1 MSIAGFIKRHSVI
14 SFFALAFAISW
25 GGVLI
30 VIGPGGIPGIMKQTM
45 GNSLFLSVY
54 LVTIAGPTI
63 AGILLTFFV
72 YGKAGLHDIVS
83 RLFRWKVG
91 TRWYAVAILTP
102 ALSVFVTLFA
112 LSIFSPGFLPGII
125 TTGDKVSLLLFAI
138 VIGLVTGFFEELGWT
153 GFAIPQISKRYGVLA
168 TGLFVGIL
176 WGAWHFVSNF
186 YGVGTSSGTLP
197 LTLFFPAIL
206 FSFLPPYRVLMV
218 WVYDHTKSLFVAM
231 VMHGC
236 LDIFWLIST
245 PTGILGVNLVTW
257 YIAWAV
263 VLWIIAGIIV
273 LKKNGHAI
281 GGGADRYPSNVMAR
295 KERS

>member
-1 MSIAGFIKRHSVI
+1 MSIASFTKRHSVI
-14 SFFALAFAISW
+14 SYFALAFAISW

-30 VIGPGGIPGIMKQTM
+30 VIGPGGIPEIMELTTT
-45 GNSLFLSVY
+45 NPLFLSVY

-83 RLFRWKVG
+83 RLFKWKVG

-102 ALSVFVTLFA
+102 ALSVFATLVA
-112 LSIFSPGFLPGII
+112 LSIFSPAFLPGII

-153 GFAIPQISKRYGVLA
+153 GFAIPKISKRYGVLA

-186 YGVGTSSGTLP
+186 YGVNTSSGTLP

-231 VMHGC
+231 AMHGC

-263 VLWIIAGIIV
+263 VLWTIA
-273 LKKNGHAI
+273 
-281 GGGADRYPSNVMAR
+281 
-295 KERS
+295 